1 MKTAK
6 TTKKHLIQ
14 LTISIILLGSL
25 WGALPAWGQAGSVGT
40 PGESIKNEP
49 NDLTEQLNAVL
60 TEVTGKSVQCSLDG
74 GKSWRSAKT
83 QLELPISAMI
93 RTGFASSCEVSF
105 HGNTVVQ
112 VEPLSSMRIADY
124 LGDKLK
130 TREKV
135 DVSLHY
141 GAVRCGVEKGRIRSN
156 TQIITPVSTLGIRGT
171 KTRVEYSR
179 GTAQCQLAVLKDGP
193 ADATSW
199 KGRYE
204 LNEGMKTDKNLSRH
218 LKMAIFDRTVY
229 VSGNPALGDVTDVEA
244 EVMSQVSSA
253 VDLVDDQAGWLGDS
267 GQESS
272 GDNSGDCTDGECDPG
287 PQY

>member
-1 MKTAK
+1 MKMAE
-6 TTKKHLIQ
+6 TTKKHLIRMIG
-14 LTISIILLGSL
+14 LIILLGCL
-25 WGALPAWGQAGSVGT
+25 WGTLPAWGQAGGVSGQSV
-40 PGESIKNEP
+40 KNEP
-49 NDLTEQLNAVL
+49 NELTEQLQAVI
-60 TEVTGKSVQCSLDG
+60 TEVTGKSVQCSMDG
-74 GKSWRSAKT
+74 GKSWQSAKAK
-83 QLELPISAMI
+83 LELPRSAMI

-135 DVSLHY
+135 NVNLHY

-156 TQIITPVSTLGIRGT
+156 TQIITPVSTLAIRGT
-171 KTRVEYSR
+171 RTRVEHLR
-179 GTAQCQLAVLKDGP
+179 GAGQSMLAVLKDGP

-204 LNEGMKTDKNLSRH
+204 LSEGMRTDNKLSRH
-218 LKMAIFDRTVY
+218 LKTAIFGRTVY
-229 VSGNPALGDVTDVEA
+229 MSGSPALGDVTDTEA
-244 EVMSQVSSA
+244 EVMSQVTG
-253 VDLVDDQAGWLGDS
+253 VGDLFEKRIDFIEGLRDDYNGG
-267 GQESS
+267 
-272 GDNSGDCTDGECDPG
+272 CTDGECDPG